1 MSTPAGS
8 PAFRPETDTLVH
20 AFSVIR
26 RRWLVVV
33 GAVVASI
40 AVALAMHFLATPQY
54 EGQSRVLF
62 GAPTLSDAAL
72 QVERG
77 TGDPEREAATQ
88 VLLVRSESVAQRV
101 REQLGTRE
109 STGDLLAQVQVE
121 AEENANVLRI
131 TATDPDPERSSQIA
145 NAFADQYIAFRA
157 RSDTQSIQA
166 AEADLRRQLEG
177 LPADAVERRDLQESL
192 QRLAALRAVATGDA
206 RIIGRAA
213 GPGEPASSG
222 LAKVVIL
229 AIVIGLAIGLTLAF
243 LLESFDRRIKSVEDF
258 EREYGLRALTAGLRA
273 GVQAALGRR
282 PARRPRAV
290 PDPAQR
296 PRLRARHARP
306 ALGADHERG
315 AGGGQDDGG
324 GRPRARDGAHRPAG
338 RPRRARP
345 AAPTF
350 SRHLEINAERG
361 VTTALVG
368 HATVSELLQEPFAD
382 LPNFSVLPAGPL
394 PPNPSELLES
404 AALNDLL
411 GELAREGITLVLDA
425 PPLIPVADSQVLLNQ
440 SAIDAAL
447 IVARTGVTTRDQ
459 VRRARGIF
467 ERHLLRAHRARR
479 DRRGRGGRLRLRRLP
494 GVHRLRRRHRVGP
507 AAARRGAPRLEAG
520 RRTRKV

>member
-33 GAVVASI
+33 GAVVASL

-101 REQLGTRE
+101 RAQLGTRE
-109 STGDLLAQVQVE
+109 PVSDLLSQVQVE

-131 TATDPDPERSSQIA
+131 TATDPDPARATRLA

-192 QRLAALRAVATGDA
+192 QRLGALRAVATGDA

-213 GPGEPASSG
+213 GGEPASSG
-222 LAKVVIL
+222 LAQTVVL

-258 EREYGLRALTAGLRA
+258 EREYGLRALTLVSERAFKPRSAGERRDDLEPFRILRN
-273 GVQAALGRR
+273 ALDFARVTRDLRSVLITSAVPGEGKTTVAVDLAHAMALTGRPVVLVELDLRR
-282 PARRPRAV
+282 P
-290 PDPAQR
+290 
-296 PRLRARHARP
+296 
-306 ALGADHERG
+306 
-315 AGGGQDDGG
+315 
-324 GRPRARDGAHRPAG
+324 
-338 RPRRARP
+338 
-345 AAPTF
+345 TF
-350 SRHLEINAERG
+350 TRHLDVDAERG

-368 HATVSELLQEPFAD
+368 HATVTELLQEPLAD

-394 PPNPSELLES
+394 PPNPAELLES

-411 GELAREGITLVLDA
+411 GELAREGVTLVLDA

-447 IVARTGVTTRDQ
+447 VVARTGVTTRDQ
-459 VRRARGIF
+459 ARRARAIF
-467 ERHLLRAHRARR
+467 ERHLLQPIGLVVTGEAE
-479 DRRGRGGRLRLRRLP
+479 
-494 GVHRLRRRHRVGP
+494 
-507 AAARRGAPRLEAG
+507 AADYGYDAY
-520 RRTRKV
+520 RTRAGAGAGDGSVPRPPAVQRRA

>member
-33 GAVVASI
+33 GAVVASV

-258 EREYGLRALTAGLRA
+258 EREYGLRALTLVSERVFKPRSAGDRRDDLEPFRILRN
-273 GVQAALGRR
+273 ALDF
-282 PARRPRAV
+282 ARVTRDLRSVLITSAV
-290 PDPAQR
+290 PGEGKTTVAVDLA
-296 PRLRARHARP
+296 HAM
-306 ALGADHERG
+306 ALT
-315 AGGGQDDGG
+315 
-324 GRPRARDGAHRPAG
+324 GRPVVLVELDL
-338 RPRRARP
+338 RR
-345 AAPTF
+345 PTF

-459 VRRARGIF
+459 ARRARGIF
-467 ERHLLRAHRARR
+467 ERHLLQPIGLVVTGEAEAADYGYDAYRASTGSGDGTGSVPLPPAVE
-479 DRRGRGGRLRLRRLP
+479 RRG
-494 GVHRLRRRHRVGP
+494 
-507 AAARRGAPRLEAG
+507 
-520 RRTRKV
+520 